1 MILPGDLGGS
11 GRLLARIAS
20 ENLKRVPPLGRALE
34 DGEGLAG
41 VLGEG
46 HGEED
51 IGLRLED
58 LRM

>member
-1 MILPGDLGGS
+1 M
-11 GRLLARIAS
+11 LARIAS

-46 HGEED
+46 HGEEE